1 MAGGV
6 TTTAFTELTAS
17 YGLVPSLWEVVGE
30 TGLVMLSASA
40 APGTGSSLMGEYA
53 ALVADA
59 VLRQRA
65 REAEHAARVETELA
79 SKVKSEFIA
88 NMSHELRTPLNT
100 VIGFAKLISEY
111 EQRRISGAQISEYA
125 GLIHDAATHL
135 LAVINDILDISKMQ
149 SGKYTLDA
157 REVQLQEVLQS
168 SLAAFSAK
176 ATDLGVSIESNLD
189 PAVPAV
195 RGDPGKLRQV
205 FNSLISN
212 SVKFTPPG
220 GSVHVSAVALPDG
233 GAQVSIRDSGIG
245 MTKEEIMVAL
255 TPFAQVDA
263 GHSRWREGAG
273 LGLPIAKAL
282 VQLHG
287 GQLEIRS
294 AKCLGTEVVVTL
306 PSRFNVSVSRGRE
319 VILGASGDGTL

>member
-1 MAGGV
+1 
-6 TTTAFTELTAS
+6 
-17 YGLVPSLWEVVGE
+17 
-30 TGLVMLSASA
+30 
-40 APGTGSSLMGEYA
+40 MGEYA

-294 AKCLGTEVVVTL
+294 AKCLGTEVAVTL